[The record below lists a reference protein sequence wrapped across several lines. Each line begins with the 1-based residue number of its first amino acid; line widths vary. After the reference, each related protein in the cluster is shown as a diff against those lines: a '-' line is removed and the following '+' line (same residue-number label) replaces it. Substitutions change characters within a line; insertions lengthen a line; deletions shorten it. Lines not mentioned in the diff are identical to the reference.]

1 MRSKSG
7 NGKINKFLAN
17 YNVSRTIF
25 FWVVASLL
33 FIAPFCLWWLYVNYK
48 TLFLGF
54 QVYDYTG
61 KFVYGFDNF
70 KYVFNELGTEGSELL
85 IGVINTFKF
94 WLWDFFVIFP
104 LTYVTSIFLYK
115 KVFGYKTF
123 KFIFFLPAVISPV
136 ILTSFFKFALMDG
149 GPFMLLVSKIAG
161 KDLYVF
167 QNSDT
172 AVGALMAFNT
182 WTFGTGFV
190 LWVASFSRIPQ
201 EVLEYA
207 KIDGVKWW
215 QEMFYIIFPLT
226 TSFFSLQVFMKVLGI
241 FGAGAPILLLTQG
254 AYNTMT
260 ISYWQFI
267 KTLDTDISQARV
279 AAMGL
284 LMTAIS
290 VPLSL
295 IVRKITSKFET
306 VEY

>member
-149 GPFMLLVSKIAG
+149 GPFMLLVSEIAG

>member
-149 GPFMLLVSKIAG
+149 GPFMLLVSEIAG

-241 FGAGAPILLLTQG
+241 FGAGAPILLLTHG